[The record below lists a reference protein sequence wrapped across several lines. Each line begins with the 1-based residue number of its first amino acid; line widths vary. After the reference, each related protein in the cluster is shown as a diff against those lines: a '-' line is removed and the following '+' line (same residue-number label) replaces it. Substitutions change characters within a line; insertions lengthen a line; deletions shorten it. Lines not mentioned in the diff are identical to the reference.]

1 MGYFVSVVVG
11 SDLIQVW
18 VPQSYDICLLK
29 NINKCATILTLCL
42 SFSFSTVLKFYI
54 LAKRSI
60 PAMDEIFVAK
70 VSMFF
75 ITLISLSVSCIKF
88 LIGETKPTFNQVSS
102 KIVLCLR

>member
-60 PAMDEIFVAK
+60 PAGYELPRDGERAEDTAGSKLKMGHYLDNLNEIDLN
-70 VSMFF
+70 
-75 ITLISLSVSCIKF
+75 T
-88 LIGETKPTFNQVSS
+88 
-102 KIVLCLR
+102 

>member
-29 NINKCATILTLCL
+29 NINKCATILMMCL

-54 LAKRSI
+54 LARKSI

-70 VSMFF
+70 VSMFL
-75 ITLISLSVSCIKF
+75 ITLISWSVSCIKS
-88 LIGETKPTFNQVSS
+88 LIGDTKPTFNQVSC
-102 KIVLCLR
+102 KALCFT